1 MLLEKTLT
9 LPDCRKGSLSY
20 VPRLINQLLPW
31 ALECSVMSS
40 PPSVVCR
47 YEAGHEFLRVFKVW
61 KGKQKQMLGTLIEDE
76 L

>member
-1 MLLEKTLT
+1 MLT

-20 VPRLINQLLPW
+20 VPRLINQLLPGHLN
-31 ALECSVMSS
+31 ALSMSS

-47 YEAGHEFLRVFKVW
+47 YDAGHEFLRVFKVW
-61 KGKQKQMLGTLIEDE
+61 KGKQKQMLGALIEDE